1 MATLGNIKWGVQ
13 IGSVDINGNNASK
26 TISGLNLDD
35 SDSFD
40 SIENNAEIA
49 ELLATTLL
57 SLTTMS
63 KRQVSVIET
72 RQVITNG

>member
-13 IGSVDINGNNASK
+13 IGSVDTNGNSASK

-40 SIENNAEIA
+40 SVENNAELA
-49 ELLATTLL
+49 DLLATTLL